1 MRYVDWGIGRKV
13 AGLMLV
19 LGAVAVV
26 GLGVALSQLKG
37 VDAAYSKLIDGPA
50 TGTTQLARANRQA
63 QAIISSIYENI
74 SATTDEG
81 NRRAIENREKAL
93 QRYDGHIAKAR
104 AALPG
109 FAAALD
115 SIARSFHDG
124 MEKSCSKAIRDA
136 NSTDPEG
143 NARASATMRA
153 ECEASLLQPMAAQTE
168 LTDKAIKAMEKES
181 DDLTGSV
188 NSTILWTAIAF
199 LAGLILTVGAAL
211 TIIGRYVTR
220 PLSALSGAMS
230 AVGRGEF
237 AADIAGEDRQD
248 EIGSMARALAG
259 MRSDLKEAAL
269 QRQQDAARDEAAR
282 KRLQQRE
289 ALSNGFV
296 AHMRELAGGFGK
308 SSTEV
313 AEAAR
318 SLAAT
323 AEETSRQADVVATS
337 AASASNSV
345 QTVAAASEELAV
357 SVKEITNQVT
367 HSARIA
373 ESAFREAEGANAQI
387 NALATNAAAIG
398 EVVDLIRNIA
408 NQTNLLAL
416 NATIESARA
425 GELGRGF
432 AVVASEVK
440 QLALQT
446 AKATDDISGRVAEMQ
461 QATGSTVQSINEI
474 VRTLSSV
481 KDVSVSIA
489 GSVEQQGGAIL
500 EVASNCQKA
509 ATGAEEV
516 THNIAEV
523 GQAANMTGAASSQL
537 MSLSGGLSN
546 QASDLTR
553 TVESFVRD
561 LAAA

>member
-1 MRYVDWGIGRKV
+1 MV
-13 AGLMLV
+13 V
-19 LGAVAVV
+19 LGGVAVV
-26 GLGVALSQLKG
+26 GLGVALSQLSA
-37 VDAAYSKLIDGPA
+37 VDTAYSKLIDGPA
-50 TGTTQLARANRQA
+50 SATTQLARANRQA
-63 QAIISSIYENI
+63 QATISAIYENI
-74 SATTDEG
+74 SATSDEG
-81 NRRAIENREKAL
+81 NRRAIENREKAV
-93 QRYDGHIAKAR
+93 QRYDGHIAKALAGLPEIAPAL
-104 AALPG
+104 AA
-109 FAAALD
+109 
-115 SIARSFHDG
+115 IARNFHDTV
-124 MEKSCSKAIRDA
+124 ERTCAATVQQA
-136 NSTDPEG
+136 NATDLEG
-143 NARASATMRA
+143 NARASVTMRA
-153 ECEASLLQPMAAQTE
+153 ECEPSLFKVMAAQTE
-168 LTDKAIKAMEKES
+168 VTDQAIKMAAQASE
-181 DDLTGSV
+181 DLTGSV
-188 NSTILWTAIAF
+188 NATILWTALGF
-199 LAGLILTVGAAL
+199 MVGLILAVGAAL
-211 TIIGRYVTR
+211 LIVSRYVTH
-220 PLSALSGAMS
+220 PLSRLNGAMS
-230 AVGRGEF
+230 AVGRGDF
-237 AADIAGEDRQD
+237 AAEVAGGDRQD
-248 EIGSMARALAG
+248 EIGSMARTLAG
-259 MRSDLKEAAL
+259 MRKGLQEAAL
-269 QRQQDAARDEAAR
+269 ARQQEGVREEAAR
-282 KRLQQRE
+282 QRLQKRE
-289 ALSNGFV
+289 TLAGGFV

-337 AASASNSV
+337 AASASSSV

-357 SVKEITNQVT
+357 SVKEITNQVN

-373 ESAFREAEGANAQI
+373 EEAFREAEGANAQI
-387 NALATNAAAIG
+387 NALAANAAAIG
-398 EVVDLIRNIA
+398 DVVDLIRNIA

-446 AKATDDISGRVAEMQ
+446 AKATDDISGKVAEMQ
-461 QATGSTVQSINEI
+461 QATGSTVHSINEI
-474 VRTLSSV
+474 VRTLSGV
-481 KDVSVSIA
+481 KEVSVSIA
-489 GSVEQQGGAIL
+489 SSVEQQGGAIL
-500 EVASNCQKA
+500 EVASNCQRA